1 MGESGKR
8 KGRTGDGMIKCEECG
23 EFFNPACLSEV
34 FEHMHTGISTDKEYY
49 GEEVKQQ
56 EKEKVTG

>member
-1 MGESGKR
+1 
-8 KGRTGDGMIKCEECG
+8 MIKCEECG